1 MIGREKTT
9 CPFCSSIV
17 AGSRSPFRQDF
28 YGCTRYICVMSGRMH
43 FITAGLF
50 AVLIISLSFC
60 SGCTSTTV
68 GDTWYEN
75 QSVRAMVSHTGEPAN
90 LTVQLTVYRIDGMS
104 QEFFTVIN
112 TPVSLSQGDTLV
124 ILPTELPP
132 GSYKLF
138 VYVLGDNDRKTAV
151 IRDITV

>member
-1 MIGREKTT
+1 
-9 CPFCSSIV
+9 
-17 AGSRSPFRQDF
+17 
-28 YGCTRYICVMSGRMH
+28 MSGRMH
-43 FITAGLF
+43 FVTAGVFALF
-50 AVLIISLSFC
+50 IISLSFC

-68 GDTWYEN
+68 GNTWYEN
-75 QSVRAMVSHTGEPAN
+75 HSLRTTISHTGEPAD
-90 LTVQLTVYRIDGMS
+90 LTVQVTVYRIDSMS
-104 QEFFTVIN
+104 QEFYTMLS

-124 ILPTELPP
+124 TISKELPP

>member
-1 MIGREKTT
+1 MR
-9 CPFCSSIV
+9 
-17 AGSRSPFRQDF
+17 
-28 YGCTRYICVMSGRMH
+28 

-75 QSVRAMVSHTGEPAN
+75 QSIRTTISHTGEPAD
-90 LTVQLTVYRIDGMS
+90 LTVQVTVYRIDIMS
-104 QEFFTVIN
+104 QEFTTVLS
-112 TPVSLSQGDTLV
+112 TPVSLPQGNTLV
-124 ILPTELPP
+124 TIPRELPP
-132 GSYKLF
+132 GSYKLY